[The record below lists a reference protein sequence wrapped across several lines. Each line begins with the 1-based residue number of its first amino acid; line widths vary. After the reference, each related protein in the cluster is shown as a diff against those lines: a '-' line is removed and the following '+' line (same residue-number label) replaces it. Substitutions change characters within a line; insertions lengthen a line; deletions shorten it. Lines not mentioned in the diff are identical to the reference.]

1 MARASEHIV
10 TLPVEGMT
18 CASCVTRVEKTLK
31 NVVGVSE
38 ANVNLASEK
47 VTLAFDERKTS
58 LDVLAAAV
66 SDAGYKL
73 ITPAEDALPAP
84 GGTATA
90 GRESR
95 QEKSYRQLKRD
106 FLYSIAIAIPVMA
119 VSMASMTDWFMRRA
133 PVSMED
139 INKLLMIAT
148 MFVVA
153 GPGRR
158 FYKSAWQQAKHLS
171 ADMNTL
177 IAVGTGVAFIY
188 SVIVVL
194 FPQWLGSS
202 RGYHDVY
209 FDTAA
214 AIITLILMGKV
225 LEARAKGRA
234 SDAIR
239 KLMGLQPKTAV
250 VIRKGQE
257 QEIRIDNVVVHDI
270 VVLKPGERIPVDG
283 IITKGTTTID
293 ESMVT
298 GESIPVERSI
308 GQNVIGGTI
317 NKNGSVEF
325 RATAVGKDTTVAH
338 IIKLV
343 EEAQG
348 SKASIQTLADKI
360 AAVFVPSVI
369 GAALA
374 TFLYWYF
381 LRDAGLTPAMMN
393 FIAVLIIAC
402 PCALGLAT
410 PTAIMV
416 GTGKGATEGI
426 LIKNADSLERAHR
439 IQTVVLDKT
448 GTLTEGKPS
457 VTDIE
462 TLNGLGRDQFLGLV
476 ASAEKR
482 SEHPLGQAIVAYAS
496 EHGLPLLD
504 PEDFDSSTGLG
515 ISASIGGK
523 KLVIGKEEFLE
534 RLSVDPS
541 QARTIVSRLASKGK
555 TVILVAIDGHFE
567 GAIAVA
573 DALRPTSAEA
583 VQQLDRMGIE
593 TIMITGD
600 NQQTAEAIGRQ
611 VGVTKVIA
619 GVTPEEK
626 ALHVKKIQ
634 ASGRIVS
641 MVGDGINDAPAL
653 AQADVGIAMG
663 SGTDV
668 AMETAD
674 ITLMKRDL
682 RSVAQAIRLS
692 KRTISTIKQNLFWAF
707 IYNVIGIPLAAAGML
722 SPVIAAVAMAF
733 SSVSVVSNSLRLRWK
748 RI

>member
-1 MARASEHIV
+1 
-10 TLPVEGMT
+10 MT
-18 CASCVTRVEKTLK
+18 CASCVARVEKALK
-31 NVVGVSE
+31 KVAGVSR
-38 ANVNLASEK
+38 ADVNLASEK
-47 VTLAFDERKTS
+47 VTLAFDEGKTS
-58 LDVLAAAV
+58 LDTLAAAV
-66 SDAGYKL
+66 SEAGYKL
-73 ITPAEDALPAP
+73 ITPAEDAPPAP
-84 GGTATA
+84 GGAA
-90 GRESR
+90 AVDGESY

-106 FLYSIAIAIPVMA
+106 FRYSLAAAIPVMV
-119 VSMASMTDWFMRRA
+119 VSMVSMTDWFMRH
-133 PVSMED
+133 VSLSMED

-148 MFVVA
+148 TFVVA
-153 GPGRR
+153 GPGGR

-177 IAVGTGVAFIY
+177 IAVGTGAAFIY
-188 SVIVVL
+188 SVTLVL
-194 FPQWLGSS
+194 FPQWLGLSPA
-202 RGYHDVY
+202 YHDVY
-209 FDTAA
+209 FDTAT

-239 KLMGLQPKTAV
+239 KLMGLRPKTAV

-257 QEIRIDNVVVHDI
+257 QEIPIDDVVVHDI

-283 IITKGTTTID
+283 IITKGVTTID
-293 ESMVT
+293 ESVVT

-308 GQNVIGGTI
+308 GDNVIGGTI

-348 SKASIQTLADKI
+348 SKAPIQTLADKI
-360 AAVFVPSVI
+360 ASVFVPSVI
-369 GAALA
+369 GVAVA
-374 TFLYWYF
+374 TFLYWF
-381 LRDAGLTPAMMN
+381 FFQHAGFAPAMMN

-410 PTAIMV
+410 PAAIMV
-416 GTGKGATEGI
+416 GTGKGATDGI
-426 LIKNADSLERAHR
+426 LIKNASSLERAHR

-462 TLNGLGRDQFLGLV
+462 TPNGLGRDQFLGLV

-496 EHGLPLLD
+496 EHGLTLLD
-504 PEDFDSSTGLG
+504 SDDFDSNTGLG

-523 KLVIGKEEFLE
+523 KLTIGKEDFLE
-534 RLSVDPS
+534 RLSIDLS
-541 QARTIVSRLASKGK
+541 QARMVVSRLASEGK

-567 GAIAVA
+567 GAIALA
-573 DALRPTSAEA
+573 DAVHPTSAEA
-583 VQQLDRMGIE
+583 VQQLNSMGIE
-593 TIMITGD
+593 TVMITGD
-600 NQQTAEAIGRQ
+600 NQRTAEAIGRQ
-611 VGVTKVIA
+611 VGVEKVIA
-619 GVTPEEK
+619 GATPEEK
-626 ALHVKKIQ
+626 ALYVREMQ
-634 ASGRIVS
+634 ASGRMVA

-653 AQADVGIAMG
+653 AQADIGIAMG
-663 SGTDV
+663 SGTDI
-668 AMETAD
+668 AMESAD

-692 KRTISTIKQNLFWAF
+692 RRTITTIKQNLFWAF
-707 IYNVIGIPLAAAGML
+707 IYNVVGIPLAAAGML
-722 SPVIAAVAMAF
+722 SPVIAAGAMAF
-733 SSVSVVSNSLRLRWK
+733 SSVSVVSNSLRLRRK
-748 RI
+748 MI